1 MPTKKSSKYATALPL
16 ILIFFNALLF
26 LGILVDGYIEQE
38 IPLYPL
44 LPLSLLFFFLLS
56 LVIYL
61 LSRIIRQ
68 QNSLNETRQ
77 IHSGSNIELSS
88 TPIST
93 HDYQQLVNSANSI
106 ILRWNTE
113 GIIQFMNPYGLNFF
127 GFPHE
132 DILGK
137 NVIDTIVP
145 RTETTGRDLVYMIED
160 IGKNPDDYIH
170 NENENIKKD
179 GSLVWITWNN
189 KAVLDEQGK
198 TIEILSIGNDITDK
212 KRYEQQIYQ
221 LAHFDDLTGLA
232 NRTQFKQRL
241 TGAINKASQQKQI
254 LPVFYIDLDRF
265 KPINDSLGH
274 HNGDLLL
281 QKLATRLLHCIQQDE
296 TLARM
301 GGDEFTV
308 ILQAKDNE
316 QEALQSTQHVARKML
331 SSMSKPFNLNGHQIY
346 ITGSIGI
353 VFYPNDGDELSIL
366 LKNADTA
373 MYQAKQKSTNCYL
386 YYEPHM
392 NSEAMHNLKLETALR
407 NAIENNQLNVH
418 YQPSVN
424 LRSGKIECVEALL
437 RWQHPELGSI
447 PPEIFI
453 PIAEESDLI
462 LQLGSWV
469 LKQAIAQVMQ
479 WQNKGLDDFVIAIN
493 LSMRQFTDD
502 NLYSSIKKELNKSG
516 LHANRLGLELTEST
530 IMQDSEQGL
539 ETLRR
544 LNKLGIYLFI
554 DDFGTGYSSLSRLR
568 DLPVHMLKIDKS
580 FIANISEHP
589 RHARLI
595 DAIIAMAHNLDIRVI
610 AEGVE
615 TQQQFDY
622 LIQRNC
628 DCIQGHFLSQ
638 AISAEEL
645 EKFMRATGR
654 HFLAADKLTQS

>member
-1 MPTKKSSKYATALPL
+1 MSAPTPTKHETTRHLLLIIFSALVFIGLL
-16 ILIFFNALLF
+16 IGGSLKQNIS
-26 LGILVDGYIEQE
+26 
-38 IPLYPL
+38 LYPL
-44 LPLSLLFFFLLS
+44 LPVSLLFISLLS
-56 LVIYL
+56 LVIYR

-68 QNSLNETRQ
+68 QSAPPDAKRTASASEATQ
-77 IHSGSNIELSS
+77 S
-88 TPIST
+88 TLQKSE
-93 HDYQQLVNSANSI
+93 HNYQQLVNSANSI
-106 ILRWNTE
+106 ILRWDTE
-113 GIIQFMNPYGLNFF
+113 GFIRFINPYALDFF
-127 GFPHE
+127 DFSRE
-132 DILGK
+132 EILGK
-137 NVIDTIVP
+137 NVMDTIVP
-145 RTETTGRDLVYMIED
+145 KTETTGRDLAYMIED

-179 GSLVWITWNN
+179 GGRVWIAWNN
-189 KAVLDEQGK
+189 KAVLDEQGN
-198 TIEILSIGNDITDK
+198 TIEILSVGNDITEK

-221 LAHFDDLTGLA
+221 LAHFDGLTGLP
-232 NRTQFKQRL
+232 NRTQFLQRL
-241 TGAINKASQQKQI
+241 GKTVKNACRQKQV

-281 QKLATRLLHCIQQDE
+281 QKLAARLLRCIQPDE

-308 ILQAKDNE
+308 ILETKNNRHD
-316 QEALQSTQHVARKML
+316 ALNTTQHVARQML
-331 SSMSKPFNLNGHQIY
+331 EAMSQPFNLNGHQIY

-353 VFYPNDGDELSIL
+353 VFYPGDGDELSVL

-373 MYQAKQKSTNCYL
+373 MYQAKQKGKNCYL

-392 NSEAMHNLKLETALR
+392 NSEAMHNLRLETALR
-407 NAIENNQLNVH
+407 NALINNQLELH
-418 YQPSVN
+418 YQPSLN
-424 LRSGKIECVEALL
+424 LGSGKIECVEALL
-437 RWQHPELGSI
+437 RWEHPQLGQI
-447 PPEIFI
+447 PPETFI

-469 LKQAIAQVMQ
+469 LKQAIAQMMR
-479 WQNKGLDDFVIAIN
+479 WQKKGLNDFVIAIN
-493 LSMRQFTDD
+493 LSMRQFDD
-502 NLYSSIKKELNKSG
+502 NKLQALIEQALTESG
-516 LHANRLGLELTEST
+516 LPASRLGLELTEST
-530 IMQDSEQGL
+530 IMQDSVQGL
-539 ETLRR
+539 ETLSR
-544 LNKLGIYLFI
+544 LSKLGVHLFI

-615 TQQQFDY
+615 NQQQFDY

-628 DCIQGHFLSQ
+628 DCIQGHFISQ
-638 AISAEEL
+638 AVSTEQL
-645 EKFMRATGR
+645 EKFMLGK
-654 HFLAADKLTQS
+654 DKHIVLPDNPVQE

>member
-1 MPTKKSSKYATALPL
+1 MPASGSPKFKLSRPL
-16 ILIFFNALLF
+16 LLIIFSALIF
-26 LGILVDGYIEQE
+26 LGLQVMVYLQQN

-44 LPLSLLFFFLLS
+44 LAINLIFIFLFS
-56 LVIYL
+56 VVIYR
-61 LSRIIRQ
+61 LSQITQQ
-68 QNSLNETRQ
+68 QNKRSETHHGFSEINAAQ
-77 IHSGSNIELSS
+77 PSVQSS
-88 TPIST
+88 ED
-93 HDYQQLVNSANSI
+93 DYQQLVNSANSI
-106 ILRWNTE
+106 ILRWDTE
-113 GIIQFMNPYGLNFF
+113 GIIRFINPYALNFF
-127 GFPHE
+127 GFSRE
-132 DILGK
+132 EIVGK
-137 NVIDTIVP
+137 NVMDTIVP
-145 RTETTGRDLVYMIED
+145 KTETTGRDLAYMIED
-160 IGKNPDDYIH
+160 IGKNPEDYIH

-179 GSLVWITWNN
+179 GSRVWITWNN
-189 KAVLDEQGK
+189 KSVVDEQGR

-221 LAHFDDLTGLA
+221 LAHFDDLTGLP
-232 NRTQFKQRL
+232 NRNQFRQRL
-241 TGAINKASQQKQI
+241 AEAIEKARDEKKI

-281 QKLATRLLHCIQQDE
+281 QKLASRLLRCIHPDE

-308 ILQAKDNE
+308 ILRAEIDQHH
-316 QEALQSTQHVARKML
+316 ALHTTQHVARQML
-331 SSMSKPFNLNGHQIY
+331 EAMSKPFNLNAHQIY

-353 VFYPNDGDELSIL
+353 VFYPGDGDELSVL

-373 MYQAKQKSTNCYL
+373 MYQAKQKSKNCYL

-392 NSEAMHNLKLETALR
+392 NSEAMHNLELETALR
-407 NAIENNQLNVH
+407 NALSHQQLEIY

-424 LRSGKIECVEALL
+424 LHSGKIECVEALL
-437 RWQHPELGSI
+437 RWNHPQMGQI
-447 PPEIFI
+447 PPETFI

-469 LKQAIAQVMQ
+469 LEQAVAQVMR
-479 WQNKGLDDFVIAIN
+479 WQKEGLDNFVVAIN
-493 LSMRQFTDD
+493 LSMRQFADD
-502 NLYSSIKKELNKSG
+502 KLYTLIEKTLAESG
-516 LHANRLGLELTEST
+516 LPAHRLGLELTEST

-539 ETLRR
+539 ETLTR
-544 LNKLGIYLFI
+544 LNALGIYLFI

-595 DAIIAMAHNLDIRVI
+595 DAIIAMAHNLDIKVI

-615 TQQQFDY
+615 NQQQFDY
-622 LIQRNC
+622 LIQRSC
-628 DCIQGHFLSQ
+628 DCIQGHFISH
-638 AISAEEL
+638 AISAQEL
-645 EKFMRATGR
+645 EKFMRTTGTDII
-654 HFLAADKLTQS
+654 HYDDSANK